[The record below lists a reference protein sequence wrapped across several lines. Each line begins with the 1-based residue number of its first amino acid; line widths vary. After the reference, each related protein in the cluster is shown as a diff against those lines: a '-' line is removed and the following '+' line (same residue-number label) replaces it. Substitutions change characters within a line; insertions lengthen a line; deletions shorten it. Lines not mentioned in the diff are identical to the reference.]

1 MFLGEKWSSEK
12 KYYRDNNIKIEKC
25 NAYIS
30 ESKEGNIEGKKIY
43 ATTGLDIYLYNP
55 PELIIGENKEN
66 NNFIK
71 NTNRENLGNEDVEKI
86 KYELARVKEE
96 NKDLEDKLYN
106 LNILL
111 QKTQQGIDKYN
122 QQLVRALEQKRKAE
136 ENSSIFLELQKKIQG
151 ENEAL
156 IEEINL
162 LNMEKEKF
170 QSIINSYVDEIKFLK
185 EEIKRVNLDLSKKEM
200 TIEEYSGLNAEL
212 ALLREEKESSEVK
225 IKEYIDE
232 INLLKDEI
240 NNITKELIIK
250 DRKIQEEIDLKI
262 GVENKNKIIIEE
274 NLLIKKELALL
285 IEENKRINTE
295 LEIEKNKSVMEK
307 LLRKRT

>member
-1 MFLGEKWSSEK
+1 ML
-12 KYYRDNNIKIEKC
+12 NN
-25 NAYIS
+25 
-30 ESKEGNIEGKKIY
+30 
-43 ATTGLDIYLYNP
+43 
-55 PELIIGENKEN
+55 
-66 NNFIK
+66 
-71 NTNRENLGNEDVEKI
+71 
-86 KYELARVKEE
+86 
-96 NKDLEDKLYN
+96 N

-122 QQLVRALEQKRKAE
+122 QQLVRALEQKRQAE
-136 ENSSIFLELQKKIQG
+136 ENSSIFLELQKKLQG

-170 QSIINSYVDEIKFLK
+170 QPIINSYLDEIEFLK

-200 TIEEYSGLNAEL
+200 IIEEYSGVNAEL

-232 INLLKDEI
+232 VNLLKEEI
-240 NNITKELIIK
+240 NNVTKELIIK
-250 DRKIQEEIDLKI
+250 DRKIQEEIDSKI
-262 GVENKNKIIIEE
+262 GVENKNRIIIEE
-274 NLLIKKELALL
+274 NLLIKKELASL